1 MEPFSAASSS
11 TTTAGA
17 PRPGA
22 PGTTDRHILVAVAWP
37 YANGL
42 SHLGHIAGCYLPA
55 DIFARYH
62 RIAGNRV
69 LMVSGT
75 DAHGTP
81 ITVLADQEGVTPA
94 EIVERFNPR
103 FHEQWERLGVA
114 FDLFTTTMTDNHR
127 EVTHEIFRGL
137 KEHGYIEARTTDQFY
152 DPQAERFLPDR
163 YVEGT
168 CPHCGATDARGDQC
182 DTCGKTLDPIDLLEP
197 RSKLTGST
205 PEPRPTE
212 HLFILLSKLQDEV
225 AGYLAAREGW
235 RNHVINWAQGFVRE
249 GLHDRAV
256 TRDISW
262 GVPLPEDISLEGAD
276 RKRVYVWFEAVIGYL
291 SAAKEWAQ
299 RAGDP
304 EAWREWWED
313 PDAESYYFI
322 GKDNIPFHA
331 VYWPAQ
337 LMGTPSLNLPTNV
350 PANQYVTFQGAKASK
365 SLGVGRAVLDYLE
378 VFGTDE
384 LRYGLT
390 TNLPEYNDVDLTDE
404 ELVRRVNDEL
414 VATWGNLVNRVLAMT
429 RKNFDGTVP
438 EPGELDEEDEGLLE
452 TVDARLR
459 STGSL
464 LEQVELRRALKE
476 AMAGAQAA
484 NVYLNA
490 REPWKTAKTDRERTA
505 TTLWTALQAIAGL
518 NVALA
523 PFLPFSASKLHGWL
537 GLDGTMDGAGWQ
549 RPDVVA
555 GTVLGEPSPLFAKVE
570 LPETEDA

>member
-1 MEPFSAASSS
+1 MSDS
-11 TTTAGA
+11 TA
-17 PRPGA
+17 
-22 PGTTDRHILVAVAWP
+22 DRHILVAVAWP

-81 ITVLADQEGVTPA
+81 ITVKADQEGVSPA
-94 EIVERFNPR
+94 EIVERYNPR

-137 KEHGYIEARTTDQFY
+137 KDHGYIEARTTDQFY
-152 DPQAERFLPDR
+152 DPAAERFLPDR

-168 CPHCGATDARGDQC
+168 CPHCGAGDARGDQC
-182 DTCGKTLDPIDLLEP
+182 DTCGKTLDPIDLIDP
-197 RSKLTGST
+197 RSKLTGAT

-212 HLFILLSKLQDEV
+212 HLFILLSKLQEEV
-225 AGYLAAREGW
+225 AAYLASREGW

-262 GVPLPEDISLEGAD
+262 GVPLPDDLELEGAE

-291 SAAKEWAQ
+291 SAAREWAQ
-299 RAGDP
+299 RSGDP

-337 LMGTPSLNLPTNV
+337 LMGNPSLNLPTNV
-350 PANQYVTFQGAKASK
+350 PANQYVTFKGAKASK

-378 VFGTDE
+378 VFGADE

-438 EPGELDEEDEGLLE
+438 EPGEFDEEDLGLLE

-459 STGSL
+459 SEADL

-484 NVYLNA
+484 NIYLNA

-523 PFLPFSASKLHGWL
+523 PFLPFSAAKLHGWL
-537 GLDGTMDGAGWQ
+537 GLDGTMHGAGWQ
-549 RPDVVA
+549 RPEVVA
-555 GTVLGEPSPLFAKVE
+555 GTVLGAPSPLFAKVE
-570 LPETEDA
+570 LPDTEDA

>member
-1 MEPFSAASSS
+1 MEPFAAATSR
-11 TTTAGA
+11 TVTAGA
-17 PRPGA
+17 PRVGA
-22 PGTTDRHILVAVAWP
+22 PSTTDRHVLVAVAWP

-62 RIAGNRV
+62 RIVGNRV

-81 ITVLADQEGVTPA
+81 ITVLAEQEGVSPA

-103 FHEQWERLGVA
+103 FQEQWERLGVS

-127 EVTHEIFRGL
+127 EVTGEIFRGL
-137 KEHGYIEARTTDQFY
+137 QEHGYLEARTTEQMY
-152 DPQAERFLPDR
+152 DPQADRFLPDR

-168 CPHCGATDARGDQC
+168 CPFCGATDARGDQC
-182 DTCGKTLDPIDLLEP
+182 DTCGKTLDPVDLIAP
-197 RSKLTGST
+197 RSKLTGAT

-212 HLFILLSKLQDEV
+212 HLFILLSKLEDEV
-225 AGYLAAREGW
+225 LAYLESREGW
-235 RNHVINWAQGFVRE
+235 RNHVINWALGFVKD

-262 GVPLPEDISLEGAD
+262 GVPIPDDLGLAD
-276 RKRVYVWFEAVIGYL
+276 ADSKRVYVWFEAVIGYL
-291 SAAKEWAQ
+291 SATKEWAE
-299 RAGDP
+299 RSGEP
-304 EAWREWWED
+304 EAWRAWWED
-313 PDAESYYFI
+313 RDAESYYFI

-337 LMGTPSLNLPTNV
+337 LMGSPTLNLPTDV
-350 PANQYVTFQGAKASK
+350 PANQYVTFKGAKASK

-378 VFGTDE
+378 VFGADE
-384 LRYGLT
+384 LRYGLS
-390 TNLPEYNDVDLTDE
+390 TNLPEYNDVDLTDA

-414 VATWGNLVNRVLAMT
+414 VAAWGNLVNRVLAMT
-429 RKNFDGTVP
+429 AKNFDGTVP
-438 EPGELDEEDEGLLE
+438 EPAELDEQDEALLAA
-452 TVDARLR
+452 VDARLVAE
-459 STGSL
+459 GEL
-464 LEQVELRRALKE
+464 LERVELRRALKE

-490 REPWKTAKTDRERTA
+490 REPWKTAKTDRDRTA

-523 PFLPFSASKLHGWL
+523 PFLPFSAAKLQGWL
-537 GLDGTMDGAGWQ
+537 GLDPTMAGAGWG
-549 RPDVVA
+549 RPEVAA
-555 GTVLGEPSPLFAKVE
+555 GTVLGVPSPLFAKVE
-570 LPETEDA
+570 LPEGDDD

>member
-1 MEPFSAASSS
+1 MEPYAAAASPTPS
-11 TTTAGA
+11 AGA
-17 PRPGA
+17 PRPGTE
-22 PGTTDRHILVAVAWP
+22 TTDRHVLVAVAWP

-62 RIAGNRV
+62 RIAGDRV

-103 FHEQWERLGVA
+103 FQEQWERLGVS

-127 EVTHEIFRGL
+127 EVTADIFRGL
-137 KEHGYIEARTTDQFY
+137 KDHGYLEARTTEQFY
-152 DPQAERFLPDR
+152 DPEAQRFLPDR

-168 CPHCGATDARGDQC
+168 CPHCGAADARGDQC
-182 DTCGKTLDPIDLLEP
+182 DACGKTLDPIDLIDP
-197 RSKLTGST
+197 RSKLTGAT

-212 HLFILLSKLQDEV
+212 HLFILLSRLQDEV
-225 AGYLAAREGW
+225 LTYLEGREGW
-235 RNHVINWAQGFVRE
+235 RNHVINWALGFVRD

-256 TRDISW
+256 TRDIAW
-262 GVPLPEDISLEGAD
+262 GVPIPDDLGLEDAEH
-276 RKRVYVWFEAVIGYL
+276 KRVYVWFEAVIGYL
-291 SAAKEWAQ
+291 SAAKEWAE
-299 RAGDP
+299 RSGDP
-304 EAWREWWED
+304 DAWKAWWED
-313 PDAESYYFI
+313 PAAESYYFI

-337 LMGTPSLNLPTNV
+337 LMGSPELNLPTNV
-350 PANQYVTFQGAKASK
+350 PANQYVTFKGAKASK

-378 VFGTDE
+378 VFGADE

-390 TNLPEYNDVDLTDE
+390 TNLPEYNDVDLTDG

-429 RKNFDGTVP
+429 SRNFDGQVP
-438 EPGELDEEDEGLLE
+438 TPGPLDEQDEALLAAVDERLIAEAALLE
-452 TVDARLR
+452 R
-459 STGSL
+459 
-464 LEQVELRRALKE
+464 VELRQALKE

-484 NVYLNA
+484 NIYLNA
-490 REPWKTAKTDRERTA
+490 REPWRTAKTDRERTA

-523 PFLPFSASKLHGWL
+523 PFLPFAAAKLHGWL
-537 GLDGTMDGAGWQ
+537 GLDGTMAGAGWQ
-549 RPDVVA
+549 RPEVVA
-555 GTVLGEPSPLFAKVE
+555 GTALGTPSPLFAKVE
-570 LPETEDA
+570 LPDTDEDA

>member
-1 MEPFSAASSS
+1 MNAPTPSSAPV
-11 TTTAGA
+11 TAGA
-17 PRPGA
+17 PDTERAVSG
-22 PGTTDRHILVAVAWP
+22 RHILVAVAWP

-42 SHLGHIAGCYLPA
+42 SHLGHIAGCYLPS

-103 FHEQWERLGVA
+103 FHEQWDRLGIG

-127 EVTHEIFRGL
+127 EVVGEVFRGL
-137 KEHGYIEARTTDQFY
+137 ADHGYLEARTTDQFY
-152 DPQAERFLPDR
+152 DPEAERFLPDR

-168 CPHCGATDARGDQC
+168 CPHCGASDARGDQC
-182 DTCGKTLDPIDLLEP
+182 DACGKTLDPIDLIEP
-197 RSKLTGST
+197 RSKLTGAT
-205 PEPRPTE
+205 PEPRATE
-212 HLFILLSKLQDEV
+212 HLFILLSKLQGEV
-225 AGYLAAREGW
+225 QRYLASREGW

-256 TRDISW
+256 TRDMAW
-262 GVPLPEDISLEGAD
+262 GIPLPDDAELDAPND
-276 RKRVYVWFEAVIGYL
+276 KRIYVWFEAVIGYL
-291 SAAKEWAQ
+291 SASKEWAELQ
-299 RAGDP
+299 GDP
-304 EAWREWWED
+304 EAWRAWWED

-337 LMGTPSLNLPTNV
+337 LMGRPELNLPTNV
-350 PANQYVTFQGAKASK
+350 PANQYVTFKGAKASK

-378 VFGTDE
+378 VFGADE
-384 LRYGLT
+384 LRYALA

-429 RKNFDGTVP
+429 GKNFDGVVP
-438 EPGELDEEDEGLLE
+438 EPGPLDAEDEALLAA
-452 TVDARLR
+452 VDERLA
-459 STGSL
+459 TEADL

-484 NVYLNA
+484 NIYLNA

-518 NVALA
+518 NVGLA
-523 PFLPFSASKLHGWL
+523 PFLPFASAKLDGWL
-537 GLDGTMDGAGWQ
+537 GGNGDM
-549 RPDVVA
+549 VA
-555 GTVLGEPSPLFAKVE
+555 GGWSRPEIPAGTTLGTPSPLFTKVE
-570 LPETEDA
+570 LPADDDS

>member
-1 MEPFSAASSS
+1 MEPFSA
-11 TTTAGA
+11 TTAPTVTAGA

-22 PGTTDRHILVAVAWP
+22 PGSSDRHVLVAVAWP

-114 FDLFTTTMTDNHR
+114 FDLFTTTMTENHR

-152 DPQAERFLPDR
+152 DPDAERFLPDR

-182 DTCGKTLDPIDLLEP
+182 DTCGKTLDPIDLIDP
-197 RSKLTGST
+197 RSKLTGAT

-212 HLFILLSKLQDEV
+212 HLFILLSRLQDEV
-225 AGYLAAREGW
+225 ADYLASRRGW

-262 GVPLPEDISLEGAD
+262 GVPLPDDLTLEGAD
-276 RKRVYVWFEAVIGYL
+276 GKRVYVWFEAVIGYL

-299 RAGDP
+299 RSEDP
-304 EAWREWWED
+304 EAWRAWWED

-337 LMGTPSLNLPTNV
+337 LMGSPQLNLPTNV
-350 PANQYVTFQGAKASK
+350 PANQYVTFKGAKASK

-378 VFGTDE
+378 VFGADE

-438 EPGELDEEDEGLLE
+438 APGSLDEEDEGLLE

-459 STGSL
+459 AEADL

-490 REPWKTAKTDRERTA
+490 LQPWKTAKADRERTA

-523 PFLPFSASKLHGWL
+523 PFLPFSAAKLHGWL
-537 GLDGTMDGAGWQ
+537 GLDGTMEDACWQ
-549 RPDVVA
+549 RPEVVA
-555 GTVLGEPSPLFAKVE
+555 GTVLAEPSPLFAKVE
-570 LPETEDA
+570 LPDTEDA

>member
-1 MEPFSAASSS
+1 MEPFSATRSS
-11 TTTAGA
+11 TVTAGS

-22 PGTTDRHILVAVAWP
+22 PGTSDRHVLVAVAWP

-42 SHLGHIAGCYLPA
+42 SHLGHIAGCYLPS

-62 RIAGNRV
+62 RIAGDRV

-81 ITVLADQEGVTPA
+81 ITVLAEQEGVTPA

-137 KEHGYIEARTTDQFY
+137 KDHGYIEARTTDQFY
-152 DPQAERFLPDR
+152 DPAAERFLPDR

-168 CPHCGATDARGDQC
+168 CPHCGAGDARGDQC
-182 DTCGKTLDPIDLLEP
+182 DTCGKTLDPIDLIDP
-197 RSKLTGST
+197 RSKLTGAT

-212 HLFILLSKLQDEV
+212 HLFILLSKLQEEV
-225 AGYLAAREGW
+225 AAYLASREGW

-262 GVPLPEDISLEGAD
+262 GVPLPDDLELEGAE

-291 SAAKEWAQ
+291 SAAREWAQ
-299 RAGDP
+299 RSGDP

-337 LMGTPSLNLPTNV
+337 LMGNPSLNLPTNV
-350 PANQYVTFQGAKASK
+350 PANQYVTFKGAKASK

-378 VFGTDE
+378 VFGADE

-438 EPGELDEEDEGLLE
+438 EPGELDEEDLGLLE

-459 STGSL
+459 SEADL

-484 NVYLNA
+484 NIYLNA
-490 REPWKTAKTDRERTA
+490 REPWKTAKTDRQRTA

-523 PFLPFSASKLHGWL
+523 PFLPFSAAKLHGWL
-537 GLDGTMDGAGWQ
+537 GLDGTMHGAGWQ
-549 RPDVVA
+549 RPEVVA
-555 GTVLGEPSPLFAKVE
+555 GTVLGAPSPLFAKVE
-570 LPETEDA
+570 LPDTEDA